1 MALGIL
7 RCSVLVAMVTVVCWM
22 DVVSSCPSSCNCFQ
36 DNYGTTVQCQNSVIS
51 SVISG
56 LPINT
61 KRLEILSAQGAST
74 LSQATFDGGNIG
86 TINNLLIQGSR
97 IQSINDNTFSKFSNL
112 NNLNLTHNS
121 IRSITKNAFA
131 GLNRLATL
139 DLSSNDLQQIADEFV
154 PLIQLQNLD
163 LSSNS
168 ITSIQNGAF
177 SAQVILNNLR
187 LDSNK
192 LQAIHGHSFQGL
204 VNLRKL
210 SIRNCGL
217 HSLASDLFNI
227 IRHLQTLDIGDNLIY
242 QLPSTETFQH
252 IPAALQHFI
261 ADGNQISVLVR
272 HQFSRMNLLTLDLS
286 RNRISF
292 LSHASFAE
300 CNVRNLYLSS
310 NSITGI
316 EENAF
321 ASLAPQLERLV
332 LSKNPLRSI
341 PLHVFDGLYRLI
353 YLNLSTCSLTKLEDL
368 QFQSLQSL
376 RSLDLSINSL
386 QYIPKTAV
394 SKFINLQELGLYG
407 NEWHCDCHIRPLWNW
422 LKGFVQG
429 ILLCPIGAT
438 AAKYSNCKTPMCE
451 SPTNVKN
458 LAVSS
463 LSKQNIQACQDKDDQ
478 ETMSV
483 GVIIGLALGSMAV
496 IILFGILVVCI
507 CRHRHGRPLPA
518 ICTANST
525 ASSHKEDR
533 EKSTTPFKDMD
544 IGSLNESD
552 KDFVVKR
559 YFRSMEN
566 QPTSVASYRGTPSLS
581 HKEFDFDGSCPSIH
595 SVNSV
600 FNGPIGYESTV

>member
-1 MALGIL
+1 MAMGVLP
-7 RCSVLVAMVTVVCWM
+7 CSFIIAIVIVVCWT
-22 DVVSSCPSSCNCFQ
+22 DFVLSCPSSCNCFQ
-36 DNYGTTVQCQNSVIS
+36 DNFGTTVRCRNRAIS

-56 LPINT
+56 LPVHT
-61 KRLEILSAQGAST
+61 KRLEILAAQGVSS
-74 LSQATFDGGNIG
+74 LSQTTFDGGNIG
-86 TINNLLIQGSR
+86 TVNSLLIQDSR
-97 IQSINDNTFSKFSNL
+97 IQSIGDNTFSKFTSL
-112 NNLNLTHNS
+112 NTLNLTHNS

-131 GLNRLATL
+131 GLVKLETL
-139 DLSSNDLQQIADEFV
+139 DLSSNDMQQIEEEFV
-154 PLIQLQNLD
+154 PLIQLQHLD

-177 SAQVILNNLR
+177 NAQVILRFLR

-192 LQAIHGHSFQGL
+192 LQTIHGHTFQGL
-204 VNLRKL
+204 INLRTLK
-210 SIRNCGL
+210 IRNCGL
-217 HSLASDLFNI
+217 HSLATDLFNI

-261 ADGNQISVLVR
+261 ADGNQISALVR
-272 HQFSRMNLLTLDLS
+272 HQFSRLNLNTLDLS
-286 RNRISF
+286 RNRINF

-310 NSITGI
+310 NSITSI
-316 EENAF
+316 EENAL

-353 YLNLSTCSLTKLEDL
+353 YLNLSTCSLSKLEDL

-386 QYIPKTAV
+386 QYIPKVAV
-394 SKFINLQELGLYG
+394 DKFENLQELGLYG
-407 NEWHCDCHIRPLWNW
+407 NQWHCDCHIRPLWNW
-422 LKGFVQG
+422 LQGFVHG
-429 ILLCPIGAT
+429 ILLCPTGQNIAI
-438 AAKYSNCKTPMCE
+438 YSNCKTPLCG
-451 SPTNVKN
+451 SPANVRN
-458 LAVSS
+458 SPVAS
-463 LSKQNIQACQDKDDQ
+463 LSEGSIQACQVMGDE

-483 GVIIGLALGSMAV
+483 GTIIGLTLGSMAV
-496 IILFGILVVCI
+496 IILFAILVICI
-507 CRHRHGRPLPA
+507 CRHRHGRPLPT
-518 ICTANST
+518 ICRANST

-533 EKSTTPFKDMD
+533 EKSTTPFKDVDM
-544 IGSLNESD
+544 GSLNESD

-581 HKEFDFDGSCPSIH
+581 HKEFDFNGSCPSIH